1 MKTVESK
8 KCRVIIELTMKS
20 IGIVLKREIIL
31 KKKNKGKFFV
41 FFFSS
46 VALTNAN
53 FSTTIYYK
61 V

>member
-31 KKKNKGKFFV
+31 KKKTKVNFL